1 MPLPAPVTSAT
12 PVSLLISL
20 LPNCLIAW
28 LPLDGDAQVDERD
41 GGRGLF
47 SFSAATVADNAS
59 IFLCRVLLADWP
71 QTDVAFT
78 VTPRV
83 PVPGVHL
90 QDWLEFLAAPV
101 DTAPDERHGALLGGG
116 VEKYCKCNAI

>member
-12 PVSLLISL
+12 PVSLLISF

-41 GGRGLF
+41 GGRGCF

-59 IFLCRVLLADWP
+59 IFLGRVLLADGP
-71 QTDVAFT
+71 QADITFPVKPC
-78 VTPRV
+78 VS
-83 PVPGVHL
+83 VPGIHL
-90 QDWLEFLAAPV
+90 QDRLEFPATPV
-101 DTAPDERHGALLGGG
+101 DTAPDERHGALHRRR
-116 VEKYCKCNAI
+116 C